1 MADRVLHLGT
11 PLVALGG
18 LVALLMGVGP
28 AVPVAIVLG
37 ALVGIGAELAA
48 RSLSG
53 WPDVQQRIGGT
64 MWILPATTMLAAGL
78 ATIQLDP
85 RLGRIVPVLGLAA
98 VACEMYLQHVE
109 VEHEEIGNGYR
120 VGFHILSYL
129 TAFALFTLIYQ
140 TKERSLITGTATAL
154 ASFALAAV
162 LLREVSDDRRRTML
176 YATIVGLVAGETT
189 WAVNYWVVL
198 ALVGGALLLLVFY
211 VLVGVAQAILDRN
224 LDRRVLLEYT
234 VVGLLGFALILS
246 TGPWRL

>member
-1 MADRVLHLGT
+1 MADRILHFGT

-18 LVALLMGVGP
+18 LLALLMGVRPG
-28 AVPVAIVLG
+28 VPIAIALG
-37 ALVGIGAELAA
+37 ALVGISAELAA
-48 RSLSG
+48 RSLSSWPEVRHRLG
-53 WPDVQQRIGGT
+53 WT
-64 MWILPATTMLAAGL
+64 MWILPAMTTVAAAL
-78 ATIQLDP
+78 ATAQLDP
-85 RLGRIVPVLGLAA
+85 RLGRIVPVLGVAA
-98 VACEMYLQHVE
+98 VAAEMFLQHAE
-109 VEHEEIGNGYR
+109 VEQDEIGNGYR

-140 TKERSLITGTATAL
+140 TKERSLITGTAIAL
-154 ASFALAAV
+154 VSFALAAV
-162 LLREVSDDRRRTML
+162 LLREVSSNRRRTML

-211 VLVGVAQAILDRN
+211 VLVGIAQAILDRN